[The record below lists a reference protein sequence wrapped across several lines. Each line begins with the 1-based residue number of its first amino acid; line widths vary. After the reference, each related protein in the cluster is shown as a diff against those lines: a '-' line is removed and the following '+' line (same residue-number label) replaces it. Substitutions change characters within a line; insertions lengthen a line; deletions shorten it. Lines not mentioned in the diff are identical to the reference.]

1 MTDTTQAL
9 PDVAL
14 ADQLMELRELAA
26 QLRRQAAQA
35 DQLIAQADADASHRP
50 HAGRDPRSSGGGP
63 DAGRYPVTG
72 PPA

>member
-14 ADQLMELRELAA
+14 ADQLVELRELAA

-35 DQLIAQADADASHRP
+35 DQLIAQAARTLP
-50 HAGRDPRSSGGGP
+50 IVPMPAGTP
-63 DAGRYPVTG
+63 
-72 PPA
+72 